1 MGFLR
6 LQEEKLAFVFLQWR
20 YEKMDMPVP
29 PPQQLRQQ
37 AAHIVDE
44 AHRIAK
50 ERGQNVMAIM
60 KELVN
65 EVKKK

>member
-1 MGFLR
+1 MGFFR

-29 PPQQLRQQ
+29 PPKQLRQQ
-37 AAHIVDE
+37 AAFIVDE

-50 ERGQNVMAIM
+50 ERGQNVMTIV
-60 KELVN
+60 KELAD
-65 EVKKK
+65 EIKKK